1 MKNLK
6 LKFQQ
11 HIDNVLYQG
20 IEWKIIHKDEV
31 YHDKVGYSD
40 LSSKHPLL
48 SNSLYRIWSMT
59 KPIISVVILQLIQ
72 ENKIKLDDPI
82 KKYLPV
88 FENLKVLKENSNSIS
103 DTQDIKNHPTIKDLL
118 LHTAGFSYNFLNDPV
133 GEEYHNVGLF
143 NSDHSTLEDEINL
156 LATLP
161 LLYEPNT
168 RWLYSV
174 SIDVLARIIEVVC
187 NTNLQEELK
196 QRIFD
201 PLEMED
207 TSFAVTKENELRLV
221 TSYHYDAENKKLIN
235 PITHPRKISN
245 YGYPINKSSFARGGI
260 GLYST
265 ANDYSKF
272 AQMLLTG
279 KNKNQKIILSKDILK
294 SATTNQI
301 SNAYLPYEIKSF
313 DVEKLEENVFEPYGW
328 GYGFRVMMDTNKS
341 NDYGSIGEFGW
352 AGAAST
358 YFLVDP
364 KNDLTAVLMTQVF
377 EGDII
382 LYKEFFQSIYE
393 KLK

>member
-1 MKNLK
+1 
-6 LKFQQ
+6 
-11 HIDNVLYQG
+11 
-20 IEWKIIHKDEV
+20 
-31 YHDKVGYSD
+31 
-40 LSSKHPLL
+40 
-48 SNSLYRIWSMT
+48 
-59 KPIISVVILQLIQ
+59 
-72 ENKIKLDDPI
+72 
-82 KKYLPV
+82 
-88 FENLKVLKENSNSIS
+88 
-103 DTQDIKNHPTIKDLL
+103 
-118 LHTAGFSYNFLNDPV
+118 
-133 GEEYHNVGLF
+133 
-143 NSDHSTLEDEINL
+143 
-156 LATLP
+156 
-161 LLYEPNT
+161 
-168 RWLYSV
+168 
-174 SIDVLARIIEVVC
+174 
-187 NTNLQEELK
+187 
-196 QRIFD
+196 
-201 PLEMED
+201 MED
-207 TSFAVTKENELRLV
+207 TSFTITKENQPRLV
-221 TSYHYDAENKKLIN
+221 TSYHYDAENKKLID

-301 SNAYLPYEIKSF
+301 SNAYLPYEIKNF

>member
-1 MKNLK
+1 MKNLN

-11 HIDNVLYQG
+11 HIDNGLYQG

-40 LSSKHPLL
+40 LSSKNPLL

-187 NTNLQEELK
+187 NSNLQEELK

-201 PLEMED
+201 PLDMED

-235 PITHPRKISN
+235 
-245 YGYPINKSSFARGGI
+245 
-260 GLYST
+260 
-265 ANDYSKF
+265 
-272 AQMLLTG
+272 
-279 KNKNQKIILSKDILK
+279 
-294 SATTNQI
+294 
-301 SNAYLPYEIKSF
+301 
-313 DVEKLEENVFEPYGW
+313 
-328 GYGFRVMMDTNKS
+328 
-341 NDYGSIGEFGW
+341 
-352 AGAAST
+352 
-358 YFLVDP
+358 
-364 KNDLTAVLMTQVF
+364 
-377 EGDII
+377 
-382 LYKEFFQSIYE
+382 
-393 KLK
+393 